1 MNIFYG
7 IYDFLRILLWVQT
20 SNLLKGITT
29 NEKFGFH
36 KRTTYAKVNTSHDK
50 HLSSLEE
57 NEKNNKITSSEKQ
70 MDHID
75 KTVNL
80 FEDDDDLKQSLVN
93 SSQLSRSSSES
104 ISTNLDRE
112 NASMAP

>member
-1 MNIFYG
+1 
-7 IYDFLRILLWVQT
+7 
-20 SNLLKGITT
+20 
-29 NEKFGFH
+29 
-36 KRTTYAKVNTSHDK
+36 
-50 HLSSLEE
+50 
-57 NEKNNKITSSEKQ
+57 